1 MTRMQTLETER
12 ADLRHDQAIK
22 GMIDG
27 LAIKRAKR
35 AREEALNNW
44 QAELDR
50 REAALDGAKNDGSP
64 FDVKSIAEA
73 RKNVQDIRELI
84 RNDPPVQTVLAEG
97 RPRIPRRLRQP
108 RDPRRR
114 RRDQELV
121 KETAMPKKN
130 VIDRLVD
137 PALKA
142 DLEEQALET
151 PELLPTL
158 AAIGHLKSAV
168 AEQQAQVRPPLKG
181 DYAAV
186 ASQVAEREAA
196 NAPPATPQSRPNTRP
211 ETPS

>member
-73 RKNVQDIRELI
+73 RKNVQDIRGSK
-84 RNDPPVQTVLAEG
+84 PQ
-97 RPRIPRRLRQP
+97 RPTCSNR
-108 RDPRRR
+108 
-114 RRDQELV
+114 
-121 KETAMPKKN
+121 
-130 VIDRLVD
+130 
-137 PALKA
+137 
-142 DLEEQALET
+142 
-151 PELLPTL
+151 
-158 AAIGHLKSAV
+158 S
-168 AEQQAQVRPPLKG
+168 
-181 DYAAV
+181 
-186 ASQVAEREAA
+186 S
-196 NAPPATPQSRPNTRP
+196 
-211 ETPS
+211 